1 MPRKIIT
8 YIVFFTFL
16 KLVGCY
22 SYQGLTYEEFER
34 TNPDDIKSED
44 IYIIT
49 KDSTKY
55 HSSWWTFSV
64 YEDSVYIK
72 GSKYFGNEQAAFK
85 GKISVSDIE
94 SIEVE
99 TYDRSATTIVVSLS
113 IIAGVAIIIGLASEV
128 SSGCSDNIKF

>member
-113 IIAGVAIIIGLASEV
+113 IIAGVAMIIGLASEV